1 MNIITLENISKN
13 YSDKILL
20 NNVSLGINDG
30 DKIGLIG
37 INGAGK
43 STFLKVVSGREE
55 FFDGN
60 IVKGKN
66 VRIEYL
72 DQNPLFDEDAT
83 VLEQIFKGDTKEMK
97 LLKRYEEL
105 LDKINSCNGENF
117 DSLNNELLK
126 VQSEIDSLS
135 LWDMESEAKTILNK
149 LGIKNYSEK
158 VGNLSGGQKKRIAL
172 ACSLI
177 TPCDLLILDEP
188 TNHLDSDSIEWLE
201 EFLNSRKGALLMITH
216 DRYFLDR
223 VTNRIIELD
232 RGNLY
237 TYPGNYTAFLEKKI
251 ERIEV
256 EQSQEEKKNALIRN
270 ELKWVRRGAKA
281 RTTKQKARLQRFDE
295 LVSEESIKRQEDVEI
310 SFVGSRLGKKVVE
323 LYDISKSFGNKVII
337 KDFNYIF
344 LRNDRIGIIGENG
357 AGKTTLVNILRNKLP
372 IDSGKI
378 EIGDTVKIGCFAQDN
393 SNMDP
398 KLRVIDYVKEGGEYI
413 PVEDGTKIMASTMCE
428 RFLFDSTMQYTPIE
442 KLSGGERRRLH
453 LLRVL
458 MESPNFLILD
468 EPTND
473 LDIETLKILEDFLD
487 KFMGVI
493 IVVSHDRYFLDRICT
508 KIFSY
513 EGNGYI
519 KEYNGNYS
527 DFLISKEI
535 EKIKSVESNDKSGN
549 EFAADKGKG
558 VKEKTKDNKPKFT
571 FKEQK
576 EYETIDEDIAKLE
589 EKINSL
595 EKEMAKNAS
604 NYGKLNELMH
614 EKEEVQSEL
623 DNKYERWEYLNE
635 IAEAI
640 EEFKNNN

>member
-1 MNIITLENISKN
+1 MNIITLEKISKS
-13 YSDKILL
+13 YSDKVLL
-20 NNVSLGINDG
+20 NDISLGINDG

-43 STFLKVVSGREE
+43 STFLKIISGKEE
-55 FFDGN
+55 FYDGN
-60 IVKGKN
+60 ITKGKN

-72 DQNPLFDEDAT
+72 DQNPLFDKDAT
-83 VLEQIFKGDTKEMK
+83 ILEQVFKGDTKEMK
-97 LLKRYEEL
+97 LLRSYEEL
-105 LDKINSCNGENF
+105 LGKLNSCKNEEF
-117 DSLNNELLK
+117 DSLNNELIKL
-126 VQSEIDSLS
+126 QGQIDSLN
-135 LWDMESEAKTILNK
+135 LWDLESEAKTILTK
-149 LGIKNYSEK
+149 LGVKNYSEK
-158 VGNLSGGQKKRIAL
+158 IGNLSGGQKKRIAL

-201 EFLNSRKGALLMITH
+201 EFLNARKGALLMITH

-232 RGNLY
+232 RGSLY
-237 TYPGNYTAFLEKKI
+237 SYPGNYTAFLEKKI
-251 ERIEV
+251 ERLET
-256 EQSQEEKKNALIRN
+256 EQVQEEKRNALIRN

-295 LVSEESIKRQEDVEI
+295 LVNTETIKRQEDVEI

-323 LYDISKSFGNKVII
+323 LYDVCKAFEDKVLI
-337 KDFNYIF
+337 KDLNYTF
-344 LRNDRIGIIGENG
+344 LRDDRVGVIGKNG
-357 AGKTTLVNILRNKLP
+357 VGKTTLVNILRGRESL
-372 IDSGKI
+372 DSGTI
-378 EIGDTVKIGCFAQDN
+378 EIGDTVKISCFAQDDG
-393 SNMDP
+393 NMDP
-398 KLRVIDYVKEGGEYI
+398 KLRVIDYVREGGEYI
-413 PVEDGTKIMASTMCE
+413 PVEDGTKITASTMCE

-487 KFMGVI
+487 KYLGVI
-493 IVVSHDRYFLDRICT
+493 IVVSHDRYFLDRICN

-519 KEYNGNYS
+519 KEYHGNYS

-535 EKIKSVESNDKSGN
+535 EKANLSVDNSKNNNSNNDDKTKN
-549 EFAADKGKG
+549 Y
-558 VKEKTKDNKPKFT
+558 KEKTKENKPKFT

-576 EYETIDEDIAKLE
+576 EYDTIDDDIAKLE
-589 EKINSL
+589 EKLSKLEQEMNKNS
-595 EKEMAKNAS
+595 S
-604 NYGKLNELMH
+604 NYGKLNELMK
-614 EKEEVQSEL
+614 EKEELQKEL

-640 EEFKNNN
+640 EEYQNK

>member
-1 MNIITLENISKN
+1 MNIITLEKISKS
-13 YSDKILL
+13 YSDKVLL
-20 NNVSLGINDG
+20 KDVSLGINDG

-43 STFLKVVSGREE
+43 STFLKIVSGKEE
-55 FFDGN
+55 FYDGT
-60 IVKGKN
+60 ITKGKN

-72 DQNPLFDEDAT
+72 DQNPYFDKDAT
-83 VLEQIFKGDTKEMK
+83 ILEQVFKGDTKEMK
-97 LLKRYEEL
+97 LLRNYEEL
-105 LDKINSCNGENF
+105 LDRINLCASEEF
-117 DSLNNELLK
+117 DSLNNELIKL
-126 VQSEIDSLS
+126 QSEIDLLN
-135 LWDMESEAKTILNK
+135 LWDMESEAKTILTK

-158 VGNLSGGQKKRIAL
+158 IGNLSGGQKKRIAL
-172 ACSLI
+172 ACALI
-177 TPCDLLILDEP
+177 TSCDLLILDEP

-201 EFLNSRKGALLMITH
+201 EYLNGRKGALLMITH

-232 RGNLY
+232 RGLLY
-237 TYPGNYTAFLEKKI
+237 SYPGNYTAFLEKKI
-251 ERIEV
+251 ERLET
-256 EQSQEEKKNALIRN
+256 EQVQEEKKNALIRN

-281 RTTKQKARLQRFDE
+281 RSTKQKARLQRFDE
-295 LVSEESIKRQEDVEI
+295 LVNSESIKRQEDVDI

-323 LYDISKSFGNKVII
+323 LYDVCKGFGDKVLI
-337 KDFNYIF
+337 KDFSYTF
-344 LRNDRIGIIGENG
+344 LRSDRVGVIGKNG
-357 AGKTTLVNILRNKLP
+357 VGKTTLVNLLRGNIEL
-372 IDSGKI
+372 DSGTI
-378 EIGDTVKIGCFAQDN
+378 EIGDTVKISCFAQDN

-413 PVEDGTKIMASTMCE
+413 PVEDGTKITASTMCE

-493 IVVSHDRYFLDRICT
+493 IVVSHDRYFLDRICN

-519 KEYNGNYS
+519 REYNGNYS

-535 EKIKSVESNDKSGN
+535 ERAKDIIDTNNSANTKND
-549 EFAADKGKG
+549 DKNKNY
-558 VKEKTKDNKPKFT
+558 KEKTRDNKPKFT
-571 FKEQK
+571 FKEKK
-576 EYETIDEDIAKLE
+576 EYETIDEDISKLE
-589 EKINSL
+589 ENIKEL
-595 EKEMAKNAS
+595 DKEMSKNS
-604 NYGKLNELMH
+604 SSYGKLNELMK
-614 EKEEVQSEL
+614 EKEKVQKEL
-623 DNKYERWEYLNE
+623 DSKYERWEYLSG

-640 EEFKNNN
+640 EAYEGK

>member
-105 LDKINSCNGENF
+105 LDKINSCNDENF

-295 LVSEESIKRQEDVEI
+295 LVSEESIKRQEDVDI
-310 SFVGSRLGKKVVE
+310 SFVGSRLGKK
-323 LYDISKSFGNKVII
+323 
-337 KDFNYIF
+337 
-344 LRNDRIGIIGENG
+344 
-357 AGKTTLVNILRNKLP
+357 
-372 IDSGKI
+372 
-378 EIGDTVKIGCFAQDN
+378 
-393 SNMDP
+393 
-398 KLRVIDYVKEGGEYI
+398 
-413 PVEDGTKIMASTMCE
+413 
-428 RFLFDSTMQYTPIE
+428 
-442 KLSGGERRRLH
+442 
-453 LLRVL
+453 
-458 MESPNFLILD
+458 
-468 EPTND
+468 
-473 LDIETLKILEDFLD
+473 
-487 KFMGVI
+487 
-493 IVVSHDRYFLDRICT
+493 
-508 KIFSY
+508 
-513 EGNGYI
+513 
-519 KEYNGNYS
+519 
-527 DFLISKEI
+527 
-535 EKIKSVESNDKSGN
+535 
-549 EFAADKGKG
+549 
-558 VKEKTKDNKPKFT
+558 
-571 FKEQK
+571 
-576 EYETIDEDIAKLE
+576 
-589 EKINSL
+589 
-595 EKEMAKNAS
+595 
-604 NYGKLNELMH
+604 
-614 EKEEVQSEL
+614 
-623 DNKYERWEYLNE
+623 
-635 IAEAI
+635 
-640 EEFKNNN
+640 

>member
-1 MNIITLENISKN
+1 MNIITLENINKS
-13 YSDKILL
+13 YSEKILL
-20 NNVSLGINDG
+20 SNVSLGINDG

-55 FFDGN
+55 FFEGN
-60 IVKGKN
+60 ITKGKN

-72 DQNPLFDEDAT
+72 DQNPIFDVDAT

-97 LLKRYEEL
+97 LLKKYEES
-105 LDKINSCNGENF
+105 LDKINSCKTEDFDFLNKELIKLQEQI
-117 DSLNNELLK
+117 DSLN
-126 VQSEIDSLS
+126 
-135 LWDMESEAKTILNK
+135 LWDLESDAKTILTK
-149 LGIKNYSEK
+149 LGIKDYHEK

-201 EFLNSRKGALLMITH
+201 DFLNARKGALLMITH

-232 RGNLY
+232 RGNMY
-237 TYPGNYTAFLEKKI
+237 SYPGNYTAFLEKKI
-251 ERIEV
+251 ERLET
-256 EQSQEEKKNALIRN
+256 EQVQEEKKNALIRN

-295 LVSEESIKRQEDVEI
+295 LVNTETIRRQDDVDI
-310 SFVGSRLGKKVVE
+310 SLVGSRLGKKVVE
-323 LYDISKSFGNKVII
+323 LYDVCKAFGDKTLI

-344 LRNDRIGIIGENG
+344 LRDDRVGVVGENG
-357 AGKTTLVNILRNKLP
+357 AGKTTLVNLLRGKLTL
-372 IDSGKI
+372 DSGTI
-378 EIGDTVKIGCFAQDN
+378 EIGDTVKIACFAQDN
-393 SNMDP
+393 TNMDP
-398 KLRVIDYVKEGGEYI
+398 KLRVIDYVKEGGEFI
-413 PVEDGTKIMASTMCE
+413 PVEDGTKISASSMCE

-487 KFMGVI
+487 KFMGVV
-493 IVVSHDRYFLDRICT
+493 IVVSHDRYFLDRICN

-513 EGNGYI
+513 EGNGLI
-519 KEYNGNYS
+519 KEYHGNYS

-535 EKIKSVESNDKSGN
+535 EKVQENTTTFEDKSK
-549 EFAADKGKG
+549 EEKSKGT
-558 VKEKTKDNKPKFT
+558 KERTKDNKPKFT

-576 EYETIDEDIAKLE
+576 EFEAIDDDISKLE
-589 EKINSL
+589 EKIEHL
-595 EKEMAKNAS
+595 EKDMTKNSS
-604 NYGKLNELMH
+604 NYGKLNELMK
-614 EKEEVQSEL
+614 EKEESQKEL
-623 DNKYERWEYLNE
+623 EHKY
-635 IAEAI
+635 
-640 EEFKNNN
+640 

>member
-13 YSDKILL
+13 YSEKVLL

-60 IVKGKN
+60 ITKGKN

-72 DQNPLFDEDAT
+72 SQNPPFDGEST

-97 LLKRYEEL
+97 ILMEYEEL
-105 LDKINSCNGENF
+105 LNEINSCDTKDFDLLNNKLMNLQGQI
-117 DSLNNELLK
+117 DSLN
-126 VQSEIDSLS
+126 
-135 LWDMESEAKTILNK
+135 LWDLESDAKTILTK
-149 LGIKNYSEK
+149 LGIKNYTEK

-172 ACSLI
+172 ACALI
-177 TPCDLLILDEP
+177 TPCDLLVLDEP

-201 EFLNSRKGALLMITH
+201 EFLNARKGALLMITH

-237 TYPGNYTAFLEKKI
+237 SYPGNYTAFLEKKI
-251 ERIEV
+251 ERLET
-256 EQSQEEKKNALIRN
+256 EQVQEEKKNALIRN

-281 RTTKQKARLQRFDE
+281 RSTKQKARLQRFDD
-295 LVSEESIKRQEDVEI
+295 LVNTETIRRQEDVDI

-323 LYDISKSFGNKVII
+323 LYDVCKSFGNKTLI
-337 KDFNYIF
+337 KNFNYLF
-344 LRNDRIGIIGENG
+344 LRDDRIGIVGENG
-357 AGKTTLVNILRNKLP
+357 AGKTTLVNLLRGKLP
-372 IDSGKI
+372 LDSGSI

-393 SNMDP
+393 TNMDP

-413 PVEDGTKIMASTMCE
+413 PVEDGTKISASTMCE

-487 KFMGVI
+487 KFLGVV
-493 IVVSHDRYFLDRICT
+493 IVVSHDRYFLDRICN

-513 EGNGYI
+513 EGNGFI

-527 DFLISKEI
+527 DFLISKEVEKI
-535 EKIKSVESNDKSGN
+535 EKVTDKTEDKSKEEKNKGN
-549 EFAADKGKG
+549 RER
-558 VKEKTKDNKPKFT
+558 TKDNKPKFT

-576 EYETIDEDIAKLE
+576 EFETIDEDITKLE
-589 EKINSL
+589 EKIENL
-595 EKEMAKNAS
+595 EKDMAKNSS
-604 NYGKLNELMH
+604 NYGKLNELMK
-614 EKEEVQSEL
+614 EKEEVQEAL
-623 DNKYERWEYLNE
+623 NFKYERWEYLNE

-640 EEFKNNN
+640 ETYKANN

>member
-158 VGNLSGGQKKRIAL
+158 VRNLSGGQKKRIAL

-295 LVSEESIKRQEDVEI
+295 LVSEESIKRQEDVDI

-323 LYDISKSFGNKVII
+323 LYDISKSFGSKVII

-558 VKEKTKDNKPKFT
+558 FKEKTKDNKPKFT

>member
-1 MNIITLENISKN
+1 MNIITLENINKS
-13 YSDKILL
+13 YSEKILL
-20 NNVSLGINDG
+20 NNVSLGISDG

-60 IVKGKN
+60 ITKGKN
-66 VRIEYL
+66 IRIEYL
-72 DQNPLFDEDAT
+72 DQNPDFDPEAT
-83 VLEQIFKGDTKEMK
+83 VLEQVFKGDTKEMQ
-97 LLKRYEEL
+97 LLRKYEEL
-105 LDKINSCNGENF
+105 LDKINTCRAEEF
-117 DSLNNELLK
+117 ELLNK
-126 VQSEIDSLS
+126 DLIKLQEQIDSLS
-135 LWDMESEAKTILNK
+135 LWDLESDAKTILTK
-149 LGIKNYSEK
+149 LGINDYHAK

-177 TPCDLLILDEP
+177 TPCDMLILDEP

-201 EFLNSRKGALLMITH
+201 DFLNGRKGALLMITH

-223 VTNRIIELD
+223 VTNKIIELD
-232 RGNLY
+232 RGNMY
-237 TYPGNYTAFLEKKI
+237 SYPGNYTAFLEKKI
-251 ERIEV
+251 ERLET
-256 EQSQEEKKNALIRN
+256 EQIQEDKRNALIRN

-295 LVSEESIKRQEDVEI
+295 LVSTETIRRQEDVAI
-310 SFVGSRLGKKVVE
+310 SLVGSRLGKKVVE
-323 LYDISKSFGNKVII
+323 LYDVCKSFGDKTLI

-344 LRNDRIGIIGENG
+344 LRDDRVGVVGENG
-357 AGKTTLVNILRNKLP
+357 AGKTTLVNLLRGKLP
-372 IDSGKI
+372 LDSGTI
-378 EIGDTVKIGCFAQDN
+378 EIGDTVKIACFAQDN
-393 SNMDP
+393 TNMDP
-398 KLRVIDYVKEGGEYI
+398 KLRVIDYVKEGGEFI
-413 PVEDGTKIMASTMCE
+413 PVDDGTKISASSMCE

-487 KFMGVI
+487 KFMGVV
-493 IVVSHDRYFLDRICT
+493 IVVSHDRYFLDRICN

-513 EGNGYI
+513 EGNGMI
-519 KEYNGNYS
+519 KEYHGNYS

-535 EKIKSVESNDKSGN
+535 EKSQGDTKIVEDNSKEEKSKVT
-549 EFAADKGKG
+549 
-558 VKEKTKDNKPKFT
+558 KERTKDNKPKFT

-576 EYETIDEDIAKLE
+576 EFDTIDGDISKLE
-589 EKINSL
+589 EKIENL
-595 EKEMAKNAS
+595 DKDMAKNSS
-604 NYGKLNELMH
+604 NYGKLNELIK
-614 EKEEVQSEL
+614 EKEELQKEL
-623 DNKYERWEYLNE
+623 EHKYERWEYLNE

-640 EEFKNNN
+640 EEYKINN